1 VTLTS
6 GSGATIQGAVVTFST
21 SSGLVTFTPTSASA
35 LTNSSGVASVTLSAA
50 SVDSAGAT
58 YITASTSIYID
69 GTDTTVTSNQV
80 GISVSG
86 GTVTLGTLTVGTS
99 PISAYGTSS
108 LSVPVLINGVPATVP
123 ISVTFTSPCVSAS
136 KATISSPVTS
146 SAGTAIST
154 YKDNACASGSSDIS
168 DEIRAAVTSNPSV
181 SVTNTITVHP
191 TQVNNIQF
199 ISAIPATIG
208 KKGTGSSTLPQ
219 TSLVTFKVVDSSGK
233 AKPGI
238 GVAFSLLP
246 ATVPGG
252 VSLDPATGTSDD
264 NGLVT
269 TTVTS
274 GTVPTPVWVVATTT
288 VAPIVSS
295 QSNALTITTGLPTQ
309 KFFSLAVQ
317 THNIEAWGYDNVP
330 SKVTISAYDRLGQ
343 PVPDGTAV
351 NFYTEG
357 GGGISPANCS
367 TTGGMC
373 TSTFLSQYSSRPSN
387 GRVTILA
394 TAVGEESFVD
404 LDGNDTY
411 DSGETFYSLGDLYID
426 ADESLNWESGEQ
438 FFLPYAS
445 EGSSACPDNALSKHN
460 TCDATWSTNYVR
472 RSNLI
477 ILSSTEPLETS
488 YTVTMGTNCLRTATL
503 LLRDVNGNTMPAG
516 TTISTANNYVYYKTS
531 GATTN
536 STASVNIDSGSP
548 IPDSTSNSGTNFT
561 ITIDGTDCAAP
572 NYPSGTVNVVVTS
585 PKGLTTKIP
594 VTVN

>member
-1 VTLTS
+1 
-6 GSGATIQGAVVTFST
+6 
-21 SSGLVTFTPTSASA
+21 
-35 LTNSSGVASVTLSAA
+35 
-50 SVDSAGAT
+50 
-58 YITASTSIYID
+58 
-69 GTDTTVTSNQV
+69 
-80 GISVSG
+80 
-86 GTVTLGTLTVGTS
+86 
-99 PISAYGTSS
+99 
-108 LSVPVLINGVPATVP
+108 
-123 ISVTFTSPCVSAS
+123 
-136 KATISSPVTS
+136 
-146 SAGTAIST
+146 
-154 YKDNACASGSSDIS
+154 
-168 DEIRAAVTSNPSV
+168 
-181 SVTNTITVHP
+181 
-191 TQVNNIQF
+191 
-199 ISAIPATIG
+199 
-208 KKGTGSSTLPQ
+208 
-219 TSLVTFKVVDSSGK
+219 
-233 AKPGI
+233 
-238 GVAFSLLP
+238 
-246 ATVPGG
+246 
-252 VSLDPATGTSDD
+252 
-264 NGLVT
+264 
-269 TTVTS
+269 
-274 GTVPTPVWVVATTT
+274 
-288 VAPIVSS
+288 
-295 QSNALTITTGLPTQ
+295 
-309 KFFSLAVQ
+309 
-317 THNIEAWGYDNVP
+317 
-330 SKVTISAYDRLGQ
+330 
-343 PVPDGTAV
+343 
-351 NFYTEG
+351 
-357 GGGISPANCS
+357 
-367 TTGGMC
+367 MC

-477 ILSSTEPLETS
+477 ILSSSEPLETS

-503 LLRDVNGNTMPAG
+503 LLRDVNGNTRPAG